1 MEKIMGEAKIIY
13 PPCLNCRWWDSGN
26 CEGAEEG
33 KDDDALPCS
42 AYLALGFCIICK
54 ARVPGKEEFC
64 EDCLEEGDKM
74 TQKKANILRRM
85 EEKVEEL
92 LKGNLMCT
100 HCKTVVTGAWYDAN
114 LRQVGPVDAL
124 TAPCP
129 NCGNNFYEIV

>member
-1 MEKIMGEAKIIY
+1 MRKITEGTKIIS

-64 EDCLEEGDKM
+64 EDCSEEKEEDKM
-74 TQKKANILRRM
+74 
-85 EEKVEEL
+85 EKIIEKNEDYNVDYSGGCDFCKEPFDPTEL
-92 LKGNLMCT
+92 YYPEKNNKVICFPCMIEQQRQPLFFSVKG
-100 HCKTVVTGAWYDAN
+100 KEG
-114 LRQVGPVDAL
+114 
-124 TAPCP
+124 
-129 NCGNNFYEIV
+129 